1 MIYDLPVLVFREL
14 LFLENIINVSFSGIF
29 SYKKKC
35 SVYDILLVRILYG
48 LFWSRLQYPHFRLE
62 HLFGFRFSHFWFDP
76 YCAFTALGRKQI
88 RKKTYGDVC
97 FAYRRYTV
105 WKFDYFSVT
114 HILTHF

>member
-1 MIYDLPVLVFREL
+1 MIYDLPVLGKFF
-14 LFLENIINVSFSGIF
+14 FLENIINVFFWDF

-35 SVYDILLVRILYG
+35 FVYDILLVRILYG
-48 LFWSRLQYPHFRLE
+48 LFWSRLQYTHFRLE

-76 YCAFTALGRKQI
+76 YCAFTALGGKQI

-105 WKFDYFSVT
+105 
-114 HILTHF
+114 